1 MKQKSLVI
9 ICIAFSLSL
18 FAQKSNGIY
27 GDSNWMNNWTN
38 FKPATAEYPETNEVL
53 PEIIDKDTK
62 LVSTKTYLLN
72 NRVYVTNNAT
82 LTIEP
87 GTVIRGGVGDN
98 DYCGT
103 LIISQG
109 SKLNAEGTEK
119 APIVFTSEK
128 AATVRKPGNWGGI
141 IILGNAPV
149 NKIDKD
155 NKHVLTDFNLDTTK
169 ATYGGDKPEDNSGSL
184 KYVRIEFAGKKINGS
199 KEIDALILA
208 GVGKKTALS
217 HIQVSYS
224 NGDAYQITGGEVAMN
239 NVISFRNDDDDFDF
253 SEGTQATLNNSIA
266 IRHPFSSGS
275 GNSRCF
281 EIDSYDKQE
290 NADMTKKLTNVKAN
304 NITFVNIEEN
314 NQGLVR
320 EAIYLKENCNLTFTN
335 SIVSGFAPFV
345 LLGEKITLSPENFAK
360 INLKNIIVNRCKENL
375 VSEEQSYNGKLKYWP
390 DPASMEF
397 EIATTPIIDLFTSI
411 DLKNNPDFRK
421 KQNATVVINK

>member
-87 GTVIRGGVGDN
+87 GTVIRGGVGDI

-103 LIISQG
+103 LIITQG
-109 SKLNAEGTEK
+109 AKLIAEGTEK